1 MSLPN
6 PTEANELADAGE
18 ELDPT
23 IWLSPEESWR
33 IFDQEAREIA
43 GVSGEEFIRK
53 VRAGEYHDIPDEPE
67 YWDLIFLVQ
76 AVGPVRHG

>member
-1 MSLPN
+1 MSIPK
-6 PTEANELADAGE
+6 PTETDDAE
-18 ELDPT
+18 STTDELDPT
-23 IWLSPEESWR
+23 IWLSPKQSWE

-76 AVGPVRHG
+76 AVGPARRG

>member
-1 MSLPN
+1 MSIPKKAKSNKETRTTVDDLP
-6 PTEANELADAGE
+6 PM
-18 ELDPT
+18 
-23 IWLSPEESWR
+23 IWLTPEESWAL
-33 IFDQEAREIA
+33 FDQEAREIA

-76 AVGPVRHG
+76 FVAHG